1 VLDLADASR
10 EAVLKRA
17 APVIGA
23 VVLLLI
29 LLRIIRR

>member
-17 APVIGA
+17 APA
-23 VVLLLI
+23 VAAAVLLLI